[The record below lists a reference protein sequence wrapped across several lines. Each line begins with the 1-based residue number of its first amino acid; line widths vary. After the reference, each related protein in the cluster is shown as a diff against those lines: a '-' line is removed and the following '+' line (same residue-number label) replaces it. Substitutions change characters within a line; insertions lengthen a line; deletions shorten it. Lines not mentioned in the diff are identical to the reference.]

1 MDGWGVMSN
10 ATSSVSGSRP
20 VVDLANAT
28 IAHRGWDAGIHAEQ
42 ETYDKWPV
50 WARLLIIVGLSAL
63 LWAGIISAAVA
74 LFG

>member
-1 MDGWGVMSN
+1 
-10 ATSSVSGSRP
+10 
-20 VVDLANAT
+20 VVDIANAT

-42 ETYDKWPV
+42 ESYDKWPV

-63 LWAGIISAAVA
+63 LWAGIISAVVA

>member
-1 MDGWGVMSN
+1 MLMSN
-10 ATSSVSGSRP
+10 ASSSVPGSRP
-20 VVDLANAT
+20 VVDIANAT
-28 IAHRGWDAGIHAEQ
+28 IAHRGWDAGIQAEK

-63 LWAGIISAAVA
+63 LWAGIISSAVA

>member
-1 MDGWGVMSN
+1 M
-10 ATSSVSGSRP
+10 
-20 VVDLANAT
+20 VDIANAA
-28 IAHRGWDAGIHAEQ
+28 IAHRGWDAGAHIDQ
-42 ETYDKWPV
+42 EAYDKWPV

>member
-1 MDGWGVMSN
+1 M
-10 ATSSVSGSRP
+10 
-20 VVDLANAT
+20 VDLANAT

-50 WARLLIIVGLSAL
+50 WIRLLIIVGLSAL
-63 LWAGIISAAVA
+63 LWAGIISAAVT